1 MTAQETQGGP
11 SIEHLCQLGNVSRAG
26 FYRFGEVCAPQRTEA
41 DLRDKIQTIALENR
55 FYGYRRVCRDLWR
68 IHGLKVNHKHVLRLM
83 REDNLLCLRQK
94 PFVPTTTNSR
104 HEFPIVP
111 NLTRGLVPTGL
122 DQIWVAD
129 ITYVRLAAQ
138 FVYLAVVLD
147 AFSRRVIGWALAD
160 HLEASLAIEALDM
173 ALSARNPEPGL
184 IHHSDRGV
192 QYACADYAER
202 LAARGVLISMS
213 RAGNPYDNAKAER
226 FMRTLKEEEVNG
238 KTYAS
243 IDEARTDIGA
253 FLENVYNPGRLHSA
267 LGYKPPVRVRSRTP
281 PTRNRLKGHNQGPV
295 TQIHCLS

>member
-1 MTAQETQGGP
+1 MTAQETQERP
-11 SIEHLCQLGNVSRAG
+11 LGRASVPDRLRVARRLLSLWRG
-26 FYRFGEVCAPQRTEA
+26 SARPKRTEV
-41 DLRDKIQTIALENR
+41 DLRDKIQKIALENR

-94 PFVPTTTNSR
+94 PFVPYTTNSR
-104 HEFPIVP
+104 HEFPIVA
-111 NLTRGLVPTGL
+111 NLTRGRIPTGL

-173 ALSARNPEPGL
+173 ALTARNPAPGL

-192 QYACADYAER
+192 QYACADYGEK
-202 LAARGVLISMS
+202 LEARGPDQHEPRRQPL
-213 RAGNPYDNAKAER
+213 
-226 FMRTLKEEEVNG
+226 
-238 KTYAS
+238 
-243 IDEARTDIGA
+243 
-253 FLENVYNPGRLHSA
+253 
-267 LGYKPPVRVRSRTP
+267 
-281 PTRNRLKGHNQGPV
+281 
-295 TQIHCLS
+295 

>member
-1 MTAQETQGGP
+1 MNAQETQGAP
-11 SIEHLCQLGNVSRAG
+11 RSSIFACLAACRAPASIALA
-26 FYRFGEVCAPQRTEA
+26 RFARPA
-41 DLRDKIQTIALENR
+41 DGSGLRDKIQTIALENR

-68 IHGLKVNHKHVLRLM
+68 VHGLKVNHKHVLRLM

-94 PFVPTTTNSR
+94 PFVPYTTNSR

-129 ITYVRLAAQ
+129 ITYVRLAVQ
-138 FVYLAVVLD
+138 FIYLAVVLD
-147 AFSRRVIGWALAD
+147 AFSRKVIGWALAD

-173 ALSARNPEPGL
+173 ALAARNPKPGL

-192 QYACADYAER
+192 QYACAEYREKME
-202 LAARGVLISMS
+202 ARGVLVSMS

-243 IDEARTDIGA
+243 IDEARIR
-253 FLENVYNPGRLHSA
+253 YRRLPR
-267 LGYKPPVRVRSRTP
+267 K
-281 PTRNRLKGHNQGPV
+281 RL
-295 TQIHCLS
+295 

>member
-1 MTAQETQGGP
+1 MTGSATIANETQGLP
-11 SIEHLCQLGNVSRAG
+11 SIEHLCQLGRVSRAG
-26 FYRFGEVCAPQRTEA
+26 FYRFGEVRAPKRTEA

-55 FYGYRRVCRDLWR
+55 FYGYRRVRRELWR
-68 IHGLKVNHKHVLRLM
+68 LHGLKVNHKHVLRLM
-83 REDNLLCLRQK
+83 REDNLLCLREK
-94 PFVPTTTNSR
+94 PFVPYTTNSR

-111 NLTRGLVPTGL
+111 NLTRGLIPTGL

-129 ITYVRLAAQ
+129 ITYVRLAGQ

-147 AFSRRVIGWALAD
+147 AFSRKVIGWALAD

-173 ALSARNPEPGL
+173 ALTARNPAPGL

-192 QYACADYAER
+192 QYACNDYGER
-202 LAARGVLISMS
+202 LDARAVRISMS

-243 IDEARTDIGA
+243 IDEARAHVGA
-253 FLENVYNPGRLHSA
+253 FLETVYNRGRLHSA
-267 LGYKPPVRVRSRTP
+267 LGYKPPVEFEAELR
-281 PTRNRLKGHNQGPV
+281 RLETV
-295 TQIHCLS
+295 